1 MTPLIFLLAAF
12 LLLFAVNKFFLKNRL
27 NLSLVGRASLAVML
41 TVTGIAHF
49 ISTDLMI
56 EMMPDFLL
64 YKRETVYLTGIL
76 ELSAVIGLLMN
87 KTAKSTAVLL
97 IIFFISILP
106 ANIVGSLKQVNL
118 GGMENGAMYL
128 LFRIPLQIFF
138 IAWTYYFDI
147 KINNTSDSFLI
158 VESQ

>member
-12 LLLFAVNKFFLKNRL
+12 ILLFAVNKFFLKNRL
-27 NLSLVGRASLAVML
+27 SLSLVGRAALAVML

-49 ISTDLMI
+49 TSTDLMI
-56 EMMPDFLL
+56 EMMPDFLP

-76 ELSAVIGLLMN
+76 ELSAVIGLLIN

-97 IIFFISILP
+97 IIFFISTLP

-138 IAWTYYFDI
+138 IAWTYYFGI
-147 KINNTSDSFLI
+147 KINQYFGQFLT
-158 VESQ
+158 QKFL

>member
-12 LLLFAVNKFFLKNRL
+12 ILLFAVNKFFLKNRL
-27 NLSLVGRASLAVML
+27 SLSLVGRAALAVML

-49 ISTDLMI
+49 TSTDLMI
-56 EMMPDFLL
+56 EMMPDFLP

-76 ELSAVIGLLMN
+76 ELSAVIGLLIN

-138 IAWTYYFDI
+138 IAWTYYFGI
-147 KINNTSDSFLI
+147 KINKS
-158 VESQ
+158 